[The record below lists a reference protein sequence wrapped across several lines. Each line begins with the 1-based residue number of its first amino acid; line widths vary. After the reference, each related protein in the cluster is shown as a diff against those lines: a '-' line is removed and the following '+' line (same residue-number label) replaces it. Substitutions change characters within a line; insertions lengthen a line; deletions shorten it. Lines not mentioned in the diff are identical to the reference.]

1 MQAVRLSPE
10 IAASSSDLQ
19 TGAGRSDADVDGL
32 AGFPTTDPTDKP
44 EQLSLDLG
52 DEMSLFT
59 RLLTRA
65 APLPTA
71 PATSAERVEA
81 AANNMVYEVQRFAAL
96 VRGEDPAPDQE
107 RTLAVLRIIAA
118 LRARA

>member
-81 AANNMVYEVQRFAAL
+81 AEPVARAATRHDVSAQEVQGLF
-96 VRGEDPAPDQE
+96 
-107 RTLAVLRIIAA
+107 RTTAWGR
-118 LRARA
+118 